1 MKRKYKWGTNE
12 YYRLSGKYKIHPT
25 YIQTMLS
32 DQRYKK
38 RDYMNA
44 IKYLK
49 NKSAKS
55 FNPFTLLSAFD
66 IFEFN
71 KNLKF
76 KNQNYKLKDKYF
88 NQALILG
95 PGKSLRKIKY
105 QLSNKIKSQNC

>member
-12 YYRLSGKYKIHPT
+12 YYRLSGKYKNTPT

-49 NKSAKS
+49 INLRKVLTHIL
-55 FNPFTLLSAFD
+55 FYYQLLIYMS
-66 IFEFN
+66 
-71 KNLKF
+71 LKIKKPK
-76 KNQNYKLKDKYF
+76 KNQNY
-88 NQALILG
+88 I
-95 PGKSLRKIKY
+95 IK
-105 QLSNKIKSQNC
+105 NK